1 MGELLPKAIYFG
13 GMIAEMIVR
22 IPYNQQRRRIVK
34 VDQRVTASERAFLGG
49 LFLSMF
55 LLPLIYSLTSW
66 LNFADY
72 RISRV
77 AKTRATGLGTLF
89 LSAAVCLFWRSH
101 RDLGANWSP
110 SLEIG
115 EEQTLVTQGVYGVIR
130 HPMYASHL
138 LWSIAQALLL
148 HNWIAGLASIVS
160 FIPMYLARIPQ
171 EERMM
176 IDHFGD
182 AYRAYIARTGSI
194 LPRLRRG

>member
-1 MGELLPKAIYFG
+1 
-13 GMIAEMIVR
+13 
-22 IPYNQQRRRIVK
+22 
-34 VDQRVTASERAFLGG
+34 
-49 LFLSMF
+49 MF

-66 LNFADY
+66 LNFANY
-72 RISRV
+72 RMSAV
-77 AKTRATGLGTLF
+77 AKARATGLGTLF

-115 EEQTLVTQGVYGVIR
+115 AKQTLVTQGVYGSIR

-138 LWSIAQALLL
+138 LWGFAQALLL
-148 HNWIAGLASIVS
+148 HNWIAGLAGLVS
-160 FIPMYLARIPQ
+160 FLPMYLVRIPQ

-182 AYRAYIARTGSI
+182 AYRAYRARTGSI
-194 LPRLRRG
+194 LPQLRRN